1 MARRFGLVVVGAQ
14 DIGDHIAEAAD
25 DAVIVQA
32 GHIGERG
39 LDRRVQPCGLGIG
52 MRLWIKPGMEQLR

>member
-1 MARRFGLVVVGAQ
+1 MAGGPGLVIIGAQ

-32 GHIGERG
+32 GHIRPSADFDALRQADAALGSEQDFG
-39 LDRRVQPCGLGIG
+39 SRRA
-52 MRLWIKPGMEQLR
+52 